1 MFNLRLILY
10 SRLLE
15 AVPIQVQQPKPKY
28 DNRKVFFLSS
38 DIPSDTKKY
47 WFVVVRIFVITS
59 RYIKAYKRH
68 T

>member
-38 DIPSDTKKY
+38 DIPSDTKNMGLL
-47 WFVVVRIFVITS
+47 WSGFLLSHLDT
-59 RYIKAYKRH
+59 
-68 T
+68 